1 MIFSYFRSNDDQSL
15 QKHLGSFSK
24 PYIHRG
30 RSLLQFDNSNI
41 NNYESLMEQEYR
53 YDAARDVFS
62 TDKKKEIMRMMRRNK
77 LKKFNEEKHDSFDVN
92 NDIDSDCGGQY
103 NQSHLT
109 RYMFSSVL
117 RTLANI

>member
-1 MIFSYFRSNDDQSL
+1 
-15 QKHLGSFSK
+15 
-24 PYIHRG
+24 
-30 RSLLQFDNSNI
+30 
-41 NNYESLMEQEYR
+41 MEQEYR
-53 YDAARDVFS
+53 YDAARDVFN

-109 RYMFSSVL
+109 RYMFCSVL